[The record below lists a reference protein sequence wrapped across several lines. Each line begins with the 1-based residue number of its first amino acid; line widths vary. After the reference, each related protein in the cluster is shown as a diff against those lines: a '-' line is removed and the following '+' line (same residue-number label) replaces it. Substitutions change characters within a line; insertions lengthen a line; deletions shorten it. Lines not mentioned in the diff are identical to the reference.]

1 MESFCPADRHG
12 EGVSFDRMV
21 SEGVQMCPFL
31 RNIGVSTNFS
41 FSSLSRFPA
50 PVRGN
55 HGPIFEDG
63 PNFDL
68 AFKLF
73 HGQNGVVPLSQHS
86 QLGGKNVEEQASS
99 IKFHPLAAS
108 AAAISLS
115 ALGASGPF
123 GFDAFM
129 SKRLQAKK
137 NNKPQKKEKQYEEE
151 KKRPASSEHEAWSN
165 DWLQTGNC
173 PIAKSFRAVSG
184 VLPLVAKVL
193 QPPPGL
199 KVRCPPAIVAARAA
213 LARTAAVKALKPQPL
228 PSRVLA
234 VGLLGMALNVPLG
247 IWREHTEKFS
257 PAWFTAVHA
266 SVPFIAMLRKAVHM
280 PKYVMAYTFA
290 ASILG
295 QVIGSRAERR
305 RIELAKLKSVKG
317 IEVHSSAGESGLHS
331 GAADCEARLEKIPME
346 NMDSSFPSLCGK
358 DTWNFPEKAG
368 STLSAIQVV

>member
-1 MESFCPADRHG
+1 MEFFSNSERHG
-12 EGVSFDRMV
+12 ECLPFDRMV
-21 SEGVQMCPFL
+21 SEGVQLCPFL
-31 RNIGVSTNFS
+31 RNIGLSTNFS
-41 FSSLSRFPA
+41 FASPSRLP
-50 PVRGN
+50 PSVRGN

-73 HGQNGVVPLSQHS
+73 HGQNGVVPLSQHAPS
-86 QLGGKNVEEQASS
+86 AGKSVEVEATSA
-99 IKFHPLAAS
+99 KFHPLAAS

-129 SKRLQAKK
+129 SKKMKMKK
-137 NNKPQKKEKQYEEE
+137 NNKPQKKEQQPEE
-151 KKRPASSEHEAWSN
+151 KKKPSSNDHEAWSN
-165 DWLQTGNC
+165 EWLQTGNC

-193 QPPPGL
+193 QPPPGM
-199 KVRCPPAIVAARAA
+199 KIRCPPAIVAARAA
-213 LARTAAVKALKPQPL
+213 LARTQAVKALKPQPL
-228 PSRVLA
+228 PTRVLA
-234 VGLLGMALNVPLG
+234 VGMLGMALNVPLG

-266 SVPFIAMLRKAVHM
+266 SVPFIAMMRKAVHM
-280 PKYVMAYTFA
+280 PKYVMAFTFA

-305 RIELAKLKSVKG
+305 RIELANLKAVEGGEVETGGKSG
-317 IEVHSSAGESGLHS
+317 ISFSATK
-331 GAADCEARLEKIPME
+331 CEAKLEDVSVDS
-346 NMDSSFPSLCGK
+346 MDSSGFLHCGK
-358 DTWNFPEKAG
+358 EAWSFSVKPDPSPG
-368 STLSAIQVV
+368 AIRVL